1 MVEVCPPLFL
11 ATQYPTCVY
20 LTLRL
25 GTLKKGTQTGPSSL
39 PWQTLQLASISG
51 NKAMEPKT
59 EPIRWDH
66 VRLYQL
72 NSWKYRYKLTVPLLH
87 ALLRG
92 VYYGQMGV

>member
-1 MVEVCPPLFL
+1 
-11 ATQYPTCVY
+11 
-20 LTLRL
+20 
-25 GTLKKGTQTGPSSL
+25 
-39 PWQTLQLASISG
+39 
-51 NKAMEPKT
+51 MEPKT